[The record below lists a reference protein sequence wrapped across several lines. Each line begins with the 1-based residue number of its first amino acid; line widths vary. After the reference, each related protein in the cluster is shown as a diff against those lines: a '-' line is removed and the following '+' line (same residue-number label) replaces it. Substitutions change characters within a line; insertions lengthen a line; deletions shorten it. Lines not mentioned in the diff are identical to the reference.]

1 MSLKRVTHVTASVST
16 LGGGIPEA
24 LSALA
29 SAQVSLSLEVNAIG
43 HLDAG
48 TKIPK
53 WTGHH
58 LSALPA
64 KAVPQITWA
73 PKMRKALIEQSPSLI
88 HTHGLWTQASITACR
103 FATSHRVPYLVSPHG
118 MLDEWAL
125 SRSRL
130 KKRVAARLF
139 ENRHLKNA
147 SCLHALCHSEAQ
159 SFRNYGI
166 KGPVAVVPN
175 GVDLPDDHLRDNHL
189 RDGRKTLL
197 FLGRI
202 HPKKGLANAIHAFA
216 KAGIAQDWQFVI
228 AGWDQN
234 HHLRELKQLCGEQKI
249 STREIPLDQFLA
261 DEETSGDVL
270 FVGPAFNKQKSHL
283 LRRADASI
291 LPSFSEGMPMSVLEA
306 WSYRLPVI
314 MTRHCNL
321 PEGFDAGAAVK
332 TGTDVKE
339 ITKALLEFVDRDKDA
354 QAEMG
359 LSGRRLVEKNFTW
372 TKIAAD
378 MIEVYKWILGEETKP
393 SCVIGDKNR

>member
-1 MSLKRVTHVTASVST
+1 MSLKKVTHVTASVST

-53 WTGHH
+53 WTGHQ
-58 LSALPA
+58 LSAVPA
-64 KAVPQITWA
+64 KALPQMTWA

-88 HTHGLWTQASITACR
+88 HTHGLWTQASITAYR
-103 FATSHRVPYLVSPHG
+103 FATSHRIPYLVSPHG

-125 SRSRL
+125 NRSRL

-139 ENRHLKNA
+139 ENRHLNNA
-147 SCLHALCHSEAQ
+147 ACLHALCHSEAQ

-166 KGPVAVVPN
+166 KGPVAVIPN
-175 GVDLPDDHLRDNHL
+175 GVDLPEEIADSHFRDS
-189 RDGRKTLL
+189 RKTLL

-202 HPKKGLANAIHAFA
+202 HQKKGLANAVQAFA
-216 KAGIAQDWQFVI
+216 KAGVAKDWQFVI

-234 HHLRELKQLCGEQKI
+234 QHLHELKQLCSEQKI

-261 DEETSGDVL
+261 DEDVAGDVL
-270 FVGPAFNKQKSHL
+270 FVGPAFNEQKSQL
-283 LRRADASI
+283 LRRADAFI

-321 PEGFDAGAAVK
+321 PEGFDAGAAVE

-339 ITKALLEFVDRDKDA
+339 ITKALLEFFSRGKDA

-359 LSGRRLVEKNFTW
+359 LSGRQLVEKHFTW

-378 MIEVYKWILGEETKP
+378 MIEVYKWILGEETRP
-393 SCVIGDKNR
+393 GCLIGDKK

>member
-29 SAQVSLSLEVNAIG
+29 AAQVSLSLEVNAIG

-64 KAVPQITWA
+64 KALPQMNWA

-88 HTHGLWTQASITACR
+88 HTHGLWTQASITAYR
-103 FATSHRVPYLVSPHG
+103 FATSHRIPYLVSPHG

-125 SRSRL
+125 NRSRL
-130 KKRVAARLF
+130 KKRVAVRLF

-175 GVDLPDDHLRDNHL
+175 GVDLPENIPDNNL

-202 HPKKGLANAIHAFA
+202 HPKKGLANAIQAFA
-216 KAGIAQDWQFVI
+216 KAGITKDWQFVI

-234 HHLRELKQLCGEQKI
+234 QHLHELKQLCSEQKI

-261 DEETSGDVL
+261 EEDAAEDIL
-270 FVGPAFNKQKSHL
+270 FVGPAFNEQKSQL
-283 LRRADASI
+283 LRRADTFI

-321 PEGFDAGAAVK
+321 PEGFDASAAVE

-339 ITKALLEFVDRDKDA
+339 ITTALLEFVDRGKDA

-359 LSGRRLVEKNFTW
+359 LSGRRLVEEHFTW

-378 MIEVYKWILGEETKP
+378 MIEVYKWILGEETRP
-393 SCVIGDKNR
+393 GCLIGDKK

>member
-64 KAVPQITWA
+64 KALPQMAWA

-88 HTHGLWTQASITACR
+88 HTHGLWTQASITAYR
-103 FATSHRVPYLVSPHG
+103 FAASHRIPYLVSPHG

-125 SRSRL
+125 NRSPL
-130 KKRVAARLF
+130 KKRVAVRLF

-175 GVDLPDDHLRDNHL
+175 GVDLPENFADNHL
-189 RDGRKTLL
+189 CDGRKTLL

-202 HPKKGLANAIHAFA
+202 HPKKGLANAVQAFA
-216 KAGIAQDWQFVI
+216 NAGIAKDWQFVI

-234 HHLRELKQLCGEQKI
+234 QHLRELKQLCAEQKI
-249 STREIPLDQFLA
+249 STQELPLDQFLDSVDTA
-261 DEETSGDVL
+261 GDVL
-270 FVGPAFNKQKSHL
+270 FVGPAFNEQKSQL
-283 LRRADASI
+283 LRRADAFI

-314 MTRHCNL
+314 MTQHCNL
-321 PEGFDAGAAVK
+321 PEGFDAGAAVE
-332 TGTDVKE
+332 TGTDAKRL
-339 ITKALLEFVDRDKDA
+339 TKVLIEFVDRGKVA
-354 QAEMG
+354 QGEMG
-359 LSGRRLVEKNFTW
+359 LSGRRLVEKSFTW

-393 SCVIGDKNR
+393 SCVMGDNNR